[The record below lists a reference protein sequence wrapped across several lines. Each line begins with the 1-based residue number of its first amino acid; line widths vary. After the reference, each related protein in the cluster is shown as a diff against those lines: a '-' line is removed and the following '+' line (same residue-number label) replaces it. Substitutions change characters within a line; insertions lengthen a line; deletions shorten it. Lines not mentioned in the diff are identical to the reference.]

1 MSKDNPN
8 YWSVIP
14 ANVRYDKRLRPNE
27 KLLYGE
33 ITSLCNFKGVCWATN
48 TYFATLYNVDKKTI
62 SKWINNLKD
71 YGYIRIEILY
81 KTNTKVIDKRKIFIE
96 EGIHQIV
103 DTYPQKNGEG
113 IHQKMEDNNT
123 SINNNKKYIKSS
135 EEVIEYLNSKTGKRF
150 RICQSNQK
158 KIITVL
164 KEGYSIDEC
173 KQVIDTKCEQWLH
186 NSEFQKNLNPKTLFS
201 LDNFDRYLN
210 EKISY
215 KKERGTTYI
224 EY

>member
-1 MSKDNPN
+1 MMSKDNPN
-8 YWSVIP
+8 YWSVLP
-14 ANVRYDKRLRPNE
+14 ANVRYDKRLKPME
-27 KLLYGE
+27 KILYSE
-33 ITSLCNFKGVCWATN
+33 ITSLTNKNGLCWSGN
-48 TYFATLYNVDKKTI
+48 DYFAELYEVAEETVSRWIKSLSDK
-62 SKWINNLKD
+62 
-71 YGYIRIEILY
+71 GYIRLSY
-81 KTNTKVIDKRKIFIE
+81 KYKGGKVIDKRYISISE
-96 EGIHQIV
+96 MV
-103 DTYPQKNGEG
+103 DFSLLTVDEKVNSTVDE
-113 IHQKMEDNNT
+113 KVKDNNT
-123 SINNNKKYIKSS
+123 SINNKKYIKSS